1 MRWWRPWAVLL
12 LTGATCF
19 SPGAGPLAGRRIVSP
34 APARLEMTVSVPPE
48 DNFFGLTSL
57 KSQMGDKVYIEMLE
71 MASAAAKKV
80 WEMQVKAA
88 QAETKAAQAETKTA
102 VAETQLEK
110 ANNRA
115 DKFKGKL
122 EDAKRKELI
131 TRGFVDLRSILA
143 DILPT
148 SKNEEAI
155 ETWLQSQKLTDRR
168 HVRSA
173 A

>member
-1 MRWWRPWAVLL
+1 
-12 LTGATCF
+12 
-19 SPGAGPLAGRRIVSP
+19 
-34 APARLEMTVSVPPE
+34 MTVSVPPE
-48 DNFFGLTSL
+48 DGLFGLTSL
-57 KSQMGDKVYIEMLE
+57 KSQMNSSAYGDMLE
-71 MASAAAKKV
+71 MAAKAAEKV
-80 WEMQVKAA
+80 AEMQVKAA
-88 QAETKAAQAETKTA
+88 E
-102 VAETQLEK
+102 AETQLER

-131 TRGFVDLRSILA
+131 TRGFVDLRSILD

-148 SKNEEAI
+148 SKKEKAI
-155 ETWLQSQKLTDRR
+155 ENWLQSQKLTDRR

>member
-19 SPGAGPLAGRRIVSP
+19 SPGAGPLAGRRMVSP

-80 WEMQVKAA
+80 WEMQV
-88 QAETKAAQAETKTA
+88 KAAQAETKTA

>member
-1 MRWWRPWAVLL
+1 
-12 LTGATCF
+12 
-19 SPGAGPLAGRRIVSP
+19 
-34 APARLEMTVSVPPE
+34 MTVSVPPE
-48 DNFFGLTSL
+48 DGVFGLTSL
-57 KSQMGDKVYIEMLE
+57 KSQMEAEAYGDMLE
-71 MASAAAKKV
+71 MATSAVRKVAAM
-80 WEMQVKAA
+80 EVKAA
-88 QAETKAAQAETKTA
+88 QAAQKAAEAEL
-102 VAETQLEK
+102 QLEK

-131 TRGFVDLRSILA
+131 TRGFVDLRSILD

-148 SKNEEAI
+148 SKKEKAI
-155 ETWLQSQKLTDRR
+155 ENWLQSQKLTDRR

>member
-34 APARLEMTVSVPPE
+34 ALARLEMTISVPPE
-48 DNFFGLTSL
+48 DTFFGLSSL
-57 KSQMGDKVYIEMLE
+57 KSQMGDNVYIEMLE

-88 QAETKAAQAETKTA
+88 QAETKAA

>member
-48 DNFFGLTSL
+48 DTFLGLSSL
-57 KSQMGDKVYIEMLE
+57 KSQMGDNVYIEMLE

-88 QAETKAAQAETKTA
+88 QAETKAAE
-102 VAETQLEK
+102 AETQLEK

-168 HVRSA
+168 HIRSA

>member
-34 APARLEMTVSVPPE
+34 ALARLEMTISVPPE
-48 DNFFGLTSL
+48 DTFFGLSSL
-57 KSQMGDKVYIEMLE
+57 KSQMGDKAYIEMLE

-88 QAETKAAQAETKTA
+88 QAETKAA